1 MTVTAISN
9 LFTSQIFATLV
20 QCPEKVHLWEG
31 LFSNYKKHFATFLQP
46 MCTPTAPKVHPNCTF
61 CGHKSYWLPVR
72 HPSQWAVLRATVLK
86 VRSH

>member
-31 LFSNYKKHFATFLQP
+31 LFSNYKKHFATFLHP
-46 MCTPTAPKVHPNCTF
+46 ICTSSAPKLHLNCTF
-61 CGHKSYWLPVR
+61 CGHSTKDLSETHFRDPR
-72 HPSQWAVLRATVLK
+72 
-86 VRSH
+86 